1 MNGQFE
7 PDEEY
12 KRRQRGRNV
21 AVGLLL
27 LAMVVLFYFITIARI
42 GGA

>member
-27 LAMVVLFYFITIARI
+27 LAMAVLFFLITLVRL